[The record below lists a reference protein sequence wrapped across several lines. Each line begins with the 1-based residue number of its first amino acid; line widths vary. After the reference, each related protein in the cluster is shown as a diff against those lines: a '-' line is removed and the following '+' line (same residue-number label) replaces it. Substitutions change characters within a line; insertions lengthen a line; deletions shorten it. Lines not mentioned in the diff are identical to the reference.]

1 MIDYLQGLNER
12 QQEAVKHIDG
22 PLMIV
27 AGAGSGKTKVLT
39 TRIAHLMAHGVDA
52 FNILALTFTNKAAK
66 EMKERVEHILGNH
79 EARNLYIGT
88 FHSVFAR
95 ILRSEATKMGYPSN
109 FTIYDTDDA
118 KSVVKTVINEM
129 NLDDKHYKPSTVYN
143 RISSAKNALV
153 GPAEYATDYHIQ
165 QEDMRANR
173 PAIAQIFD
181 AYAKRCFKNGAM
193 DFDDLLIKFYELL
206 KNFPESLGKY
216 QRKFKYIMID
226 EYQDTNPAQYEI
238 IKLLGAMHEN
248 VCVVGD
254 DAQSIYSFR
263 GATIENILQFQKDY
277 DDVKVV
283 MLEQNYRSTQNILKV
298 ANEVISNNKNQIE
311 KVLFTENAE
320 GEKIRLIR
328 TMTDNEEGKFVADTI
343 QEQKLRNHF
352 RNKDF
357 AILYRTNAQ
366 SRAFEESLR
375 RMNIPY
381 IIYGGMSFY
390 QRKEIKDYIAYMR
403 LIVNPR
409 DEEALKRIINF
420 PARGIGKTT
429 IDKAVLFANENNISM
444 WEVLTKAA
452 QFGFR
457 AGTLEAIDGFV
468 IMIKSFAS
476 MLQKHNAYE
485 VAVHVGKQTNIV
497 KELFN
502 DKSTEGLQR
511 YENIQELLNSI
522 KEWVDDTQN
531 RNQIDEDGI
540 VIESPS
546 PLLTPP
552 EGGEMANTQSQLFND
567 TNNNTDSPTGGDMSE
582 GKVSPPTGGGDLEGP
597 REGAVTLGSYLQQIT
612 LLTDADN
619 KDPNSDSVKLMTIH
633 AAKGLEFGCVF
644 AAGLEEML
652 FPNAMS
658 INTREE
664 LEEERRLFYVVI
676 TRAKTKL
683 WITYANTRYK
693 FGQIVQNEP
702 SRFLDELPEEQIDRS
717 FAGGGMK
724 NQNTGF
730 GSGSAFDRM
739 KGWGNKSDYNDAA
752 QAEKKYGAPPSKKQ
766 TSTPSYITPPSRPQT
781 VEHKPAADFVAS
793 DTSNLQEGQKV
804 EHQKF
809 GFGEVMKMEGSAH
822 NPIATVKFELNG
834 EKKIMLN
841 YAKLRIVS

>member
-1 MIDYLQGLNER
+1 MIDYLKGLNDR
-12 QQEAVKHIDG
+12 QKEAVITIEG

-39 TRIAHLMAHGVDA
+39 TRIAHLMAKGVDA

-95 ILRSEATKMGYPSN
+95 ILRSEATKIGYPSN

-118 KSVVKTVINEM
+118 KSVIKTVINEL
-129 NLDDKHYKPSTVYN
+129 NLDDKHYKPATVYN

-153 GPAEYATDYHIQ
+153 SAEEYKNDWHIQ

-173 PAIAQIFD
+173 PAIAQIYD
-181 AYAKRCFKNGAM
+181 SYAKRCFKNGAM

-206 KNFPESLGKY
+206 KNVPESLSKY
-216 QRKFKYIMID
+216 QRRFKYIMID

-277 DDVKVV
+277 DNVKVV
-283 MLEQNYRSTQNILKV
+283 KLEQNYRSTKTILNV
-298 ANEVISNNKNQIE
+298 ANEVIANNKGQIE
-311 KVLFTENAE
+311 KTLFTDNGD
-320 GEKIRLIR
+320 GEKIRLVR
-328 TMTDNEEGKFVADTI
+328 SLTDNDEGKFVADTI
-343 QEQKLRNHF
+343 QEQKLRNHY

-375 RMNIPY
+375 RMGIPY
-381 IIYGGMSFY
+381 IIYGGISFY
-390 QRKEIKDYIAYMR
+390 QRKEIKDFIAYLR
-403 LIVNPR
+403 LIVNPK
-409 DEEALKRIINF
+409 DEEALKRIINY
-420 PARGIGKTT
+420 PVRGIGKTT
-429 IDKAVLFANENNISM
+429 VDKCVLFANEQNISM
-444 WEVLTKAA
+444 WEVLTRAQ
-452 QFGFR
+452 QFGFK
-457 AGTLEAIDGFV
+457 AGTLEAIDNFV
-468 IMIKSFAS
+468 TMIRSFAS
-476 MLQKHNAYE
+476 MLQKNNAYD

-522 KEWVDDTQN
+522 KEWVDDTAN
-531 RNQIDEDGI
+531 RQQIDDDG
-540 VIESPS
+540 VMLEENDAFAE
-546 PLLTPP
+546 P
-552 EGGEMANTQSQLFND
+552 EKPQQELSFD
-567 TNNNTDSPTGGDMSE
+567 TAPAQTE
-582 GKVSPPTGGGDLEGP
+582 EQKKL
-597 REGAVTLGSYLQQIT
+597 GAVTLGAYLQQIT
-612 LLTDADN
+612 LLTDADD
-619 KDPNSDSVKLMTIH
+619 KDPDADNVKLMTIH
-633 AAKGLEFGCVF
+633 AAKGLEFECVF
-644 AAGLEEML
+644 AAGLEEQL
-652 FPNAMS
+652 FPSALS

-676 TRAKTKL
+676 TRAKKKL

-702 SRFLDELPEEQIDRS
+702 SRFLDELPEQFIDKS
-717 FAGGGMK
+717 FAGGGLR
-724 NQNTGF
+724 NQSSGSSF

-739 KGWGNKSDYNDAA
+739 KGGFGNRSSEYDDVAK
-752 QAEKKYGAPPSKKQ
+752 AEKRYGAPPKA
-766 TSTPSYITPPSRPQT
+766 STAKPSYATPPARPQT

-793 DTSNLQEGQKV
+793 DTSNLEVGNKV

-809 GFGEVMKMEGSAH
+809 GFGEVIKMEGSAH

-841 YAKLRIVS
+841 YAKLRIIS